1 MRYIIHWKIWKFETN
16 TLNNHPL
23 NKKTLIEKQKKS
35 ITRKPKLK
43 NKKILPKKQKINHN
57 KTLIEKKKNHLK
69 KTLIEKQRQKVKFF
83 NFEIEWFNFGFSK
96 HQRACHRKW
105 NTYSYILSD
114 HYYKHLG
121 STGAPIWLVHSS
133 PICMDGSCGYGR
145 GYTRFHGRICFFFFF
160 QFGLIWSNL
169 VQFSLIWAKILVKK
183 KKV

>member
-43 NKKILPKKQKINHN
+43 NKKILLKKQKINHN
-57 KTLIEKKKNHLK
+57 KTLIEKKKKSSQENPNW
-69 KTLIEKQRQKVKFF
+69 KQRQKVKFF

-133 PICMDGSCGYGR
+133 PICMDASCGYGR
-145 GYTRFHGRICFFFFF
+145 GYTRFHGRIFFFFF
-160 QFGLIWSNL
+160 SIWFDM
-169 VQFSLIWAKILVKK
+169 V
-183 KKV
+183 